1 MPQRTKIYFFG
12 SAFLLSIIGIV
23 FIYSAGTY
31 WGEVHYFGQTPFYF
45 KQALYFGVAVVCCV
59 VVMNIPAF
67 QQEKLWAIFYVLSLV
82 LLVAVL
88 IPGIGIVRNG
98 SQSWIGVGALTVQP
112 AELAKLTTLIYLS
125 AILSKRKSYE
135 RVVQVRHFVVIFLP
149 ALLIMLQPDFGA
161 VFILVVVAFILL
173 FIAKYPIRLYVAF
186 VVAGIVGL
194 ALLIAAA
201 PYRLKRIEAFIN
213 PWEDPL
219 GSGFQS
225 VQSLFAIGPAGLFGH
240 GLLKSRQKYLYL
252 PEPQNDFI
260 FAIILEE
267 IGLVGG
273 LGLLLIFACFLISGF
288 KLALRCHEA
297 FHFYAICAL
306 TTMIAVQACLN
317 VGVVINLLPVTGVT
331 LPFISYGGT
340 SLVVV
345 WLTVALILNFSTGER
360 KE

>member
-1 MPQRTKIYFFG
+1 MI
-12 SAFLLSIIGIV
+12 SAIALSLIGIL
-23 FIYSAGTY
+23 FIFSAGTY
-31 WGEVHYFGQTPFYF
+31 WGNVHYEGQTPFYL
-45 KQALYFGVAVVCCV
+45 KQSIYFIVALIICSAI
-59 VVMNIPAF
+59 MNWEIL
-67 QQEKLWAIFYVLSLV
+67 QQPKVWRIFYIISLG

-98 SQSWIGVGALTVQP
+98 SQSWIGVGPLTIQP
-112 AELAKLTTLIYLS
+112 AEIAKVTTIIYISALLTQ
-125 AILSKRKSYE
+125 RKSYE
-135 RVVQVRHFVVIFLP
+135 RIVQLKHFLILILP
-149 ALLIMLQPDFGA
+149 SGLIMLQPDFGA
-161 VFILVVVAFILL
+161 VFILVVVVLIIF
-173 FIAKYPIRLYVAF
+173 FIAQYPLRLYVILITL
-186 VVAGIVGL
+186 GIVGL
-194 ALLIAAA
+194 AGLIIAA

-213 PWEDPL
+213 PWADPL
-219 GSGFQS
+219 GSGFQA

-273 LGLLLIFACFLISGF
+273 MGLLLIFACFLILGYR
-288 KLALRCHEA
+288 LALQCKHV
-297 FHFYAICAL
+297 FHFYAICGL
-306 TTMIAVQACLN
+306 TTMIAVQAALN
-317 VGVVINLLPVTGVT
+317 IGVVINLLPVTGVT

-345 WLTVALILNFSTGER
+345 WVTVALILNFSYERR